1 MADDKKRDDFAI
13 EMGDRSGDRFEAPKA
28 TYRPAPQMPMAS
40 VAHNPIVPILAYCA
54 SSILMT
60 VLNKYVLSGGSDFNL
75 NFFLLCVQGVVC
87 VTAIQ
92 TMKTLGVINY
102 RDFNVDEARKWF
114 PVSLLLVGMIYTGT
128 KAIQYLSIPVYT
140 IFKNLTIIITAYG
153 EVLWFGGSVTRLTLF
168 SFGLIVLS
176 SVVAAWADIQHA
188 LQNYGHS
195 NTEASAKISTLNAGY
210 MWMLMN
216 CFCTSSYVLGM
227 RKRIKLTNFKD
238 FDTMFY
244 NNLLTIPI
252 LIVCSLVLENWS
264 TENIGKNFPI
274 ETRNNIIFAM
284 IVTGLGTIF
293 ISYASAWCVRA
304 TSAATYSMAG
314 ALNKIP
320 IAVSGLIFF
329 DAPVTVPS
337 VSAIAIGSLSG
348 IVYAIAKLKQSKQ
361 SKNVGLP
368 TVAPLV
374 SASSQS
380 ARDSLRS

>member
-1 MADDKKRDDFAI
+1 
-13 EMGDRSGDRFEAPKA
+13 
-28 TYRPAPQMPMAS
+28 
-40 VAHNPIVPILAYCA
+40 
-54 SSILMT
+54 
-60 VLNKYVLSGGSDFNL
+60 
-75 NFFLLCVQGVVC
+75 
-87 VTAIQ
+87 
-92 TMKTLGVINY
+92 
-102 RDFNVDEARKWF
+102 
-114 PVSLLLVGMIYTGT
+114 
-128 KAIQYLSIPVYT
+128 
-140 IFKNLTIIITAYG
+140 
-153 EVLWFGGSVTRLTLF
+153 
-168 SFGLIVLS
+168 
-176 SVVAAWADIQHA
+176 
-188 LQNYGHS
+188 
-195 NTEASAKISTLNAGY
+195 
-210 MWMLMN
+210 
-216 CFCTSSYVLGM
+216 
-227 RKRIKLTNFKD
+227 
-238 FDTMFY
+238 MFY

-252 LIVCSLVLENWS
+252 LVVCSLLVENWS
-264 TENIGKNFPI
+264 AENVSKNFPV

-348 IVYAIAKLKQSKQ
+348 IVYAIAKLKQSQQ